1 MNDFNNLETYIL
13 KKIISNCKM
22 DIELIDNF
30 IYEIKE
36 RRYGLNIAINTIKS
50 TYHAAAIL
58 EILIRAL
65 RDKYEHG
72 SEEIKIELEQEN
84 NI

>member
-1 MNDFNNLETYIL
+1 MNDFKNLETLIL

-22 DIELIDNF
+22 NIELIDNY
-30 IYEIKE
+30 IYEINE

-50 TYHAAAIL
+50 TYHQAVTL

-65 RDKYEHG
+65 RDKYQH
-72 SEEIKIELEQEN
+72 KKDV
-84 NI
+84 